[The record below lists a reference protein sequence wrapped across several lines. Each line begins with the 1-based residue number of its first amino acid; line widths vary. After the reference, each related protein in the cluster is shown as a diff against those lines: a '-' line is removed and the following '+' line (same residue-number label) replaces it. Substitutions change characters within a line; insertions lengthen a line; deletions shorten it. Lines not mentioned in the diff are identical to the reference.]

1 MNGGHDGRLVKTEW
15 SRQMVLKTDKGR
27 DVMAKSGFCRHRGW
41 YHHRI
46 RAPRLFLQTSQH
58 ILDWGE
64 GGVILLWFVVTT
76 NDGQDERPKW
86 LMW

>member
-1 MNGGHDGRLVKTEW
+1 MVVKTEGWSRRKVGQDRRLVK
-15 SRQMVLKTDKGR
+15 VDKGR

-46 RAPRLFLQTSQH
+46 RAPRLFLETSQY

-64 GGVILLWFVVTT
+64 GGVMLSWLVVTT
-76 NDGQDERPKW
+76 NDGQDERTRW
-86 LMW
+86 LMC